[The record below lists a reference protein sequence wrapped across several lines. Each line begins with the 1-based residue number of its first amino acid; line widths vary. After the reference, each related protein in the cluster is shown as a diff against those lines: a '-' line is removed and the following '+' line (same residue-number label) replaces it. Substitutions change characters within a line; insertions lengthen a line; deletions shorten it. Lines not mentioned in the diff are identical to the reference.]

1 MNWQTKKKAEEIQKM
16 LSEGCDLKEILQ
28 VKDLAVAFQTYRGK
42 VKAVR
47 NVSFDLKRGQA
58 LGIVGESGC
67 GKSVTAH
74 AIMGLLPKKNSI
86 IEKEIS

>member
-1 MNWQTKKKAEEIQKM
+1 MEEN
-16 LSEGCDLKEILQ
+16 KEILQ
-28 VKDLAVAFQTYRGK
+28 VKDLVVAFPTYRGK

-74 AIMGLLPKKNSI
+74 AIMGLSPTENSI
-86 IEKEIS
+86 LENVQLSW

>member
-1 MNWQTKKKAEEIQKM
+1 MEEN
-16 LSEGCDLKEILQ
+16 KEILQ

-58 LGIVGESGC
+58 LGLVGESGC
-67 GKSVTAH
+67 G
-74 AIMGLLPKKNSI
+74 
-86 IEKEIS
+86 